1 MDAFSNKIHCLNFR
15 GWHAGNSKRFFNFH
29 VMKAFRFF
37 FFILCV
43 GISSLI
49 SAQNLRD
56 INYSYLYD
64 GSAGFTLNLEPI
76 RQADSWTVFFRLQL
90 PDTTYS
96 INAYTIQ
103 WDKREQLTDKEGTSI
118 SNQVTSTSA
127 KLSLTGSLKVGL
139 STSQQIIVAKVIN
152 NTIKRGWMFYA
163 VLLPEHSVN
172 SYLQTAE
179 GGFVF
184 DPYINVNQ
192 SVALHGFKENESVII
207 SYYNDV
213 FPAAAPAFSEGLAR
227 VSAAIKPDSI
237 FTLTNGQ
244 LTSFT
249 KKGLYLVQKDTTTV
263 EGFAF
268 RVEDGYPK
276 FKHIQDLVGPFVY
289 VCAKD
294 EYDRLRMAGN
304 DKKQFDK
311 SVLAITRDTDR
322 AREFMKTYFS
332 RAEVANHLFTSYK
345 EGWKTDRGMT
355 YLIYGAPLTVY
366 KFADREVWSYGKTDF
381 SFTKSSTLFDPDN
394 YVLIRNKKYAAE
406 WYEKVDLIR
415 NSRF

>member
-1 MDAFSNKIHCLNFR
+1 
-15 GWHAGNSKRFFNFH
+15 
-29 VMKAFRFF
+29 MKAVRFF
-37 FFILCV
+37 FSILCI
-43 GISSLI
+43 GISSVV

-56 INYSYLYD
+56 INYSYLYN
-64 GSAGFTLNLEPI
+64 GSTGFSFDLAPI
-76 RQADSWTVFFRLQL
+76 RQTDGWTVFFRLQL
-90 PDTTYS
+90 SDTTYS

-103 WDKREQLTDKEGTSI
+103 WDKREQLTDKEGSTI
-118 SNQVTSTSA
+118 SSDQITLASA
-127 KLSLTGSLKVGL
+127 KLSQTGNLKFGL
-139 STSQQIIVAKVIN
+139 STNQQIIVAKVIN
-152 NTIKRGWMFYA
+152 NTTKRAWIFYT
-163 VLLPEHSVN
+163 VLFPDHSVN
-172 SYLQTAE
+172 SYLQSADGDFIFE
-179 GGFVF
+179 
-184 DPYINVNQ
+184 PYINVNK
-192 SVALHGFKENESVII
+192 SVALHGFKEDESVIV
-207 SYYNDV
+207 SYYNDA

-227 VSAAIKPDSI
+227 VNAAIKPDSI
-237 FTLTNGQ
+237 FTLTNAQ
-244 LTSFT
+244 LTSFS

-294 EYDRLRMAGN
+294 EYDKLRMAGN

-311 SVLAITRDTDR
+311 NVLAITRDTDR
-322 AREFMKTYFS
+322 AREFMKTYFN

-355 YLIYGAPLTVY
+355 YLIYGPPPTVY
-366 KFADREVWSYGKTDF
+366 KFADREVWSYGRTDF
-381 SFTKSSTLFDPDN
+381 SFAKSSTLFDPDN
-394 YVLIRNKKYAAE
+394 YVLIRNKKYATE